1 MNNIKK
7 FIDFVNESIIN
18 EEECGFTYDDNGYK
32 DGSSEMKKE
41 DKRLAPVFKY
51 LGVNSMKDMCLKYDS
66 IGDES
71 DIEKIQDSMPPMD
84 KNHDRD
90 FPGDGWVDLYPN
102 VKVSPRYGKD
112 DVTYSYSTAY
122 GGKYKGQKVV
132 VFTSQPDIFVYVAL
146 K

>member
-7 FIDFVNESIIN
+7 FVDFVNESTIN
-18 EEECGFTYDDNGYK
+18 EEECGFTYDENGYK

-41 DKRLAPVFKY
+41 DKKLAPVFKY
-51 LGVNSMKDMCLKYDS
+51 LGVNSMKDLCLKYDS
-66 IGDES
+66 LGNAR
-71 DIEKIQDSMPPMD
+71 DIEKIEDSMPPKD
-84 KNHDRD
+84 RDHHRD
-90 FPGDGWVDLYPN
+90 FPGNGWVDLYPD
-102 VKVSPRYGKD
+102 VKA